1 MNGHSQRV
9 ATTSAVAWKR
19 QIIVKKRIIIVIKK
33 KKQILIKINKNVK
46 TQMFLL
52 ES

>member
-19 QIIVKKRIIIVIKK
+19 QIIVEKKIIIVIKEK
-33 KKQILIKINKNVK
+33 NK
-46 TQMFLL
+46 F
-52 ES
+52 